1 MNKDIFKSKKKET
14 YDVVIVGAGPSGCVL
29 AEQFASKKKYKIL
42 ILEKR
47 NHVAGNCFDELNSK
61 KILIHKYGP
70 HYLRFKK
77 KRIFNY
83 LSKFTKWIKG
93 NYQVKTYVDKK
104 LFPFPVNLTTIE
116 KFFNKKFKN
125 VYEAKKFIEKK
136 KIKIKKPKNSEELIL
151 SKLGREMYEKFYKNY
166 TLKQWNI
173 HPSKLDKFVTG
184 RIPIRFNR
192 NKYYVNEKLQYMPKN
207 GYTEMFKK
215 MINNPLITI
224 KLNKDFIK
232 FRDKLIFNKYLIYCG
247 TPDSYFNFK
256 LGRLKW
262 RSLKFKFKNYKKE
275 YIQKCVQYNFP
286 NDFNYTRK
294 VEIKHVTKQKSPYT
308 TISEEYPM
316 SKGDPYYPIPDK
328 KNKKIFKKYS
338 NLISNLKKKNIYFTG
353 RLATYRYLNTDQV
366 IEQALNLYKDITG
379 KHN

>member
-1 MNKDIFKSKKKET
+1 
-14 YDVVIVGAGPSGCVL
+14 
-29 AEQFASKKKYKIL
+29 
-42 ILEKR
+42 
-47 NHVAGNCFDELNSK
+47 
-61 KILIHKYGP
+61 
-70 HYLRFKK
+70 
-77 KRIFNY
+77 
-83 LSKFTKWIKG
+83 
-93 NYQVKTYVDKK
+93 
-104 LFPFPVNLTTIE
+104 
-116 KFFNKKFKN
+116 
-125 VYEAKKFIEKK
+125 
-136 KIKIKKPKNSEELIL
+136 
-151 SKLGREMYEKFYKNY
+151 MYEKFYKNY

-192 NKYYVNEKLQYMPKN
+192 NKYYVDEKLQYMPKK

-232 FRDKLIFNKYLIYCG
+232 LRDKLIFNKYLIYCG

-308 TISEEYPM
+308 TISRNTCVKVILTTQYL
-316 SKGDPYYPIPDK
+316 I
-328 KNKKIFKKYS
+328 KKIKEF
-338 NLISNLKKKNIYFTG
+338 LKNI
-353 RLATYRYLNTDQV
+353 AT
-366 IEQALNLYKDITG
+366 
-379 KHN
+379 